1 MKHTADRACAEKP
14 ALRTKQ
20 RTPKA
25 SRCDVKAR
33 ASHSICCLL
42 RLVSCFGS
50 VSLFPDTLAAFLF
63 FSNSVF
69 WAMRKRQ
76 SQGFPLNLD
85 ISSVVK
91 IAPPQPSENIS
102 QYAPP
107 CPVKTSFPP
116 LQNPKP
122 YCMQGDTLPSICFA
136 NPTLPFYVRS
146 VTIPEFSYLWS
157 SW

>member
-1 MKHTADRACAEKP
+1 MRREAHSRQSMRREA
-14 ALRTKQ
+14 RTMQ

-42 RLVSCFGS
+42 RLVSSFGS

-76 SQGFPLNLD
+76 SQGFPLNLG

-91 IAPPQPSENIS
+91 ISPPQPSENIS

-122 YCMQGDTLPSICFA
+122 YCMKRGTLPSICFA
-136 NPTLPFYVRS
+136 THTCPFM
-146 VTIPEFSYLWS
+146 
-157 SW
+157 